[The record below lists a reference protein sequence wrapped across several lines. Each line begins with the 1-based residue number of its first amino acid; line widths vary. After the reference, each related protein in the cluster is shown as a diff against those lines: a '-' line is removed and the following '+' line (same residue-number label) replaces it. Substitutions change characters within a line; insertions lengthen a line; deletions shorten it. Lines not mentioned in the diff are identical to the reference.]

1 MSIAISQSMIEP
13 EQRFINELIK
23 PVNEKEAK
31 KQAKIQDREAKKQA
45 KLQEKELAKQAKIQE
60 REATKQAKL
69 QAIVQEREAKKQAK
83 IQEREE
89 RQRLL
94 VIRKQRVR
102 EIRNNYKSQ
111 ALTTSAHFARLSLS
125 DRRRR
130 AQEYIQQQQRQREEQ
145 QQQQERLLREQ
156 QQQQRLQ
163 RQATR
168 RNDRLI
174 EDYRQQLQ
182 AQTAY
187 LLGRGLPIPVNAN
200 PETITNSRSSRLSLT
215 DYRRLMDKDKLNATK
230 TKQEELI
237 CGQHVYKESECPIC
251 FECIGETNNMV
262 LRCGHQVCGDCILH
276 HIQTVGGTK
285 CPVCREQITIRV
297 KGWNPPI

>member
-31 KQAKIQDREAKKQA
+31 QQAKIQEREAKKQA

-130 AQEYIQQQQRQREEQ
+130 AQEYIQQQ
-145 QQQQERLLREQ
+145 ERILR
-156 QQQQRLQ
+156 
-163 RQATR
+163 
-168 RNDRLI
+168 
-174 EDYRQQLQ
+174 
-182 AQTAY
+182 
-187 LLGRGLPIPVNAN
+187 
-200 PETITNSRSSRLSLT
+200 
-215 DYRRLMDKDKLNATK
+215 
-230 TKQEELI
+230 
-237 CGQHVYKESECPIC
+237 
-251 FECIGETNNMV
+251 
-262 LRCGHQVCGDCILH
+262 
-276 HIQTVGGTK
+276 
-285 CPVCREQITIRV
+285 
-297 KGWNPPI
+297 

>member
-1 MSIAISQSMIEP
+1 MIEP

-31 KQAKIQDREAKKQA
+31 KQAKIQEREAKKQA

-111 ALTTSAHFARLSLS
+111 ASTTSAHFARLALR
-125 DRRRR
+125 DRWRRE
-130 AQEYIQQQQRQREEQ
+130 QEYRQQQQRQREEQ
-145 QQQQERLLREQ
+145 QQQQQRLLREQ
-156 QQQQRLQ
+156 QQQERLQ

-200 PETITNSRSSRLSLT
+200 PETITSSSSRLSLT
-215 DYRRLMDKDKLNATK
+215 EYKRLMHKDKLNATK

-237 CGQHVYKESECPIC
+237 CGQRAYKESECPIC

>member
-130 AQEYIQQQQRQREEQ
+130 AQEYIQQQ
-145 QQQQERLLREQ
+145 ERILREQ

>member
-1 MSIAISQSMIEP
+1 MIEP

-69 QAIVQEREAKKQAK
+69 QAIVQEREAKTQAK

-130 AQEYIQQQQRQREEQ
+130 AQEYIQQRQREEQ
-145 QQQQERLLREQ
+145 QQQQQQ

-200 PETITNSRSSRLSLT
+200 HETITNSRSSRLSLT